1 MALKGLE
8 GLSTEDRAAW
18 EKKYSSQIQGKDAEW
33 IDRFYKNTQ
42 FKEKFGN
49 REDYEELKKMSATER
64 DDYYEASLQEPDYAT
79 DIILDEEELEDSVSV
94 QNSLPSDVIYT
105 DPYNEVEK
113 ELDLNSNIE
122 DYMEKSAVYQM
133 ALAKNKGEYDEY
145 TFLKD
150 KATKNIKTRAE
161 EISSYYKKYKD
172 TEYLPFTDADWANM
186 AAEYNAKSQAFGE
199 DEANNWLRWQ
209 IQNTASE
216 NQGVLEKYYRGFA
229 GMGADCAGSNIIAVG
244 ALYGMYDYVFG
255 DYEDVEGLS
264 AFDNLLNS
272 MMDNEVTRY
281 GNDII
286 RWGSFSKAKQREAEE
301 LGISNLEIIQKES
314 DVTGTLAQQ
323 IFNVNTIPSAV
334 KNQGFTV
341 ASMASGWGMAK
352 LAGLMFKGA
361 KVAPMAGKAG
371 NTTQKLL
378 QARKALETIQKAEN
392 FTNKFV
398 IPGAV
403 GTTEG
408 FVNGLN
414 TKLEVYETA
423 LNQYI
428 PVFQEAIDNTFK
440 ELQSNHPE
448 IDPGVLYK
456 MAYDIELPK
465 MEQIKQ
471 QIEFA
476 SAKAAVNDCLVN
488 FAINGPLHATL
499 KSGLMHPNV
508 QGALRESKMF
518 GWAFPKGSFNVTGTG
533 TNVSVAPKYGI
544 GKQIFNIAKEPL
556 GEFSEEYLQSISSA
570 TMQAGASN
578 NIHQFIENKYNGD
591 GSAQVGDQMA
601 GDFAAAFSAM
611 GDALTSKESIK
622 SGILGAISSSIGTPT
637 FRARDY
643 TKRVKNADGT
653 YSTKIDFSRREG
665 ESRFEH
671 ITRLAPW
678 RSGLVD
684 AIRENNQTK
693 RQLYDEAATLETWL
707 RDPNNRAKFDG
718 IVGTFNWAKQM
729 GEAGAS
735 SDEFGY
741 RNSLLGKTINDA
753 FMLEKL
759 RGTAYYD
766 SFMKEVIQAANLEE
780 GSAEAQK
787 FVQTL
792 RENVHSNNENISDHE
807 LVTQVK
813 ANANKLLTTLD
824 KINEH
829 SDKIDRVLGNVDE
842 DTKQALIYGEMS
854 LRDWEG
860 RSESLKTELDN
871 ISSAINPSR
880 EHSTVDSNIKPLIN
894 RYGSVA
900 QAKKVK
906 GQLSDTKKGLVEDI
920 KTLESRQKN
929 LTKTE
934 KNILKEKKARLKAIN
949 QELSY
954 LKDAEKLEDTADV
967 LNEQEIMALSPLERA
982 RFLNKKNLSSF
993 SQEQQAVITN
1003 LINEGTSKDI
1013 DFYSKVQDAG
1023 KIELATKT
1031 FLTQYNS
1038 ILQDPQSFNAYV
1050 QRAKQ
1055 SASDVLTKKRYEEV
1069 ANIQDYK
1076 TFSTSLD
1083 KLIDGSS
1090 EREQRMIIR
1099 ALENSKSPNYLKYK
1113 ENRKAIEGL
1122 VKQVLE
1128 DDTIN
1133 LDENDASLFAQTL
1146 TYLSNND
1153 VNFNDADAVVAAL
1166 SSVGSNGKTNFENY
1180 VDELNESIPELEKTV
1195 FTSTGEVI
1203 QNFKD
1208 VLERYNKDKE
1218 EVENNEKGVIVEPVT
1233 TNDNRP
1239 APEVNAAVNPGIFAT
1254 ASKSLEEAEA
1264 DMKRSQDTNTSETKD
1279 TKEDSNVEKL
1289 KENNSEEI
1297 ITAYNTAVNAINND
1311 KYSSKEVKAIALES
1325 LNNLTVGEYESTEE
1339 FAEAIIREAN
1349 KLDVFGD
1356 KNTEDAAKVLRSAST
1371 IIKNATN
1378 KKKEE
1383 IKEEPKKPITDIR
1396 PVMEKNPNAAI
1407 AESLDIQY
1415 MKNQHPESPIVA
1427 FLEKHNVES
1436 FLQLNPLPKGTK
1448 VLFYVDEELTNSVRT
1463 SMGDTYTDNS
1473 LPLVAVIEHE
1483 KGTIDINGKK
1493 YQPIGVFPRTDNSNF
1508 NGSTRVGKVRY
1519 FVGDTKTGLISKDGT
1534 PLEGTLNRVVAEK
1547 IEHLDKSIPNNN
1559 VANLAENVLTS
1570 DEKNTLNAIPKAL
1583 RKGHY
1588 AYTKAK
1594 DFFLRHLSY
1603 KTSTLKSGNASPKA
1617 YYFTVDNLKGDVFD
1631 VEVFVTPVS
1640 KTVSTKSYKNIVELF
1655 NENNVAEALQANS
1668 RLERASEVIKNA
1680 FKGIP
1685 SSENMTLASNEGKL
1699 EAVGDTKEIL
1709 SNIEKTVIK
1718 NINNQLFTGQSWSM
1732 SLTPSEKLTDSS
1744 DRIFTLSLV
1753 HTNGDEITLGEV
1765 HRGELSD
1772 DEVFNIL
1779 KNLITDNGN
1788 IRTYE
1793 GKELVKWQVEYTE
1806 DPKALENNGNV
1817 GRAYDD
1823 GILEVSVASLTHK
1836 VHSIQVNSPF
1846 NSNGEIINTGEVIAP
1861 TVANSDNASTNAVID
1876 TPVVA
1881 PNNVVV
1887 TDNAVIDSDTG
1898 TVLQGE
1904 EPKVEKPV
1912 ITEEVKAESAENNID
1927 PYTGLPIGEVRDR
1940 SRRRE
1945 RRGKDNST
1953 NQPKFRVLPS
1963 RLSWGK
1969 WENLELENAED
1980 LDLPYKEID
1989 LEKEA
1994 KWLRKV
2000 LPQLS
2005 KNDRLVIAKGLINVG
2020 TKGLKAWG
2028 KFNDGII
2035 TLSDVAAEGTLYHE
2049 AFHAVFNLM
2058 LDSSEKQALLA
2069 EARQMYGNKSDLA
2082 LEEDLAE
2089 GFREYVMSRESK
2101 NLLDKIKNFFKDLWI
2116 KVTNWK
2122 KVQPHLNAYYK
2133 RINEGYYGNKSLE
2146 EFKGTRNRFIG
2157 EIGARNLDRENNSIT
2172 IGYNLITARNMD
2184 KAGKDASII
2193 KSITGWEKG
2202 IDGKWRYERIDR
2214 RESVNIDLLLE
2225 DKQYYNLADLYQ
2237 DKELYKEYP
2246 SLQYYTVEIIE
2257 DDKRGGYLDFDNRV
2271 IAIEKGNFEEYDM
2284 LVKSGQISKD
2294 NYTYVKEVA
2303 KIKTAKTLVHEIQ
2316 HAIQTIENFA
2326 QGGSPSMILPEEKAK
2341 LKKLYEQYSDAVDT
2355 FNNLSYQN
2363 RLTPYGRYLR
2373 DEAIRL
2379 ENEYLTAHDNAK
2391 IGSDGYMR
2399 LAGEVESRN
2408 VEYRLDTDYKQR
2420 PPTRNLAKFTEDID
2434 RESQIVLL
2442 EENTPWK
2449 ATESTRYRLAN
2460 GLSTIESEQIRMA
2473 LEAKNYTEEIWN
2485 DLTPKEMEHE
2495 LKCLGVNI

>member
-8 GLSTEDRAAW
+8 GLSAEDRAAW
-18 EKKYSSQIQGKDAEW
+18 EKKYSSQIQGQDAEW
-33 IDRFYKNTQ
+33 VDRFYKNIQ

-49 REDYEELKKMSATER
+49 REDYNELIKMSAAER
-64 DDYYEASLQEPDYAT
+64 DAYYEASLQESDYAT
-79 DIILDEEELEDSVSV
+79 DILLDEEELEDSVSV

-105 DPYNEVEK
+105 DTYNEVEK

-150 KATKNIKTRAE
+150 KATKNIRTRAE

-216 NQGVLEKYYRGFA
+216 NQGVLEKYWRGFT
-229 GMGADCAGSNIIAVG
+229 GMGASAAG
-244 ALYGMYDYVFG
+244 ALVSTAGMLYGLEEYIAG

-264 AFDNLLNS
+264 TFGNIINA
-272 MMDNEVTRY
+272 MMDNSVTRY
-281 GNDII
+281 GNDITK
-286 RWGSFSKAKQREAEE
+286 WGSLSIAKQREAEE

-323 IFNVNTIPSAV
+323 IFNINTLPVAI
-334 KNQGFTV
+334 QQGGFTV
-341 ASMASGWGMAK
+341 ASMATGWGAAK

-361 KVAPMAGKAG
+361 KIASMAGKAG

-378 QARKALETIQKAEN
+378 QARKALETVQKAEN
-392 FTNKFV
+392 FTNKFI
-398 IPGAV
+398 IPGVV

-408 FVNGLN
+408 VVNGLN
-414 TKLEVYETA
+414 TKLETYEEATRLMTNTHMEA
-423 LNQYI
+423 VNNL
-428 PVFQEAIDNTFK
+428 FQELSAKYKD
-440 ELQSNHPE
+440 
-448 IDPGVLYK
+448 IDPNILYK
-456 MAYDIELPK
+456 QAWDAYAPQYEESLK
-465 MEQIKQ
+465 

-476 SAKAAVNDCLVN
+476 ASKAGINDFLVNSAVNGLVHST
-488 FAINGPLHATL
+488 FKA
-499 KSGLMHPNV
+499 GLMHPNV
-508 QGALRESKMF
+508 QGALKESKMF

-533 TNVSVAPKYGI
+533 ANVSVSPKYGI

-611 GDALTSKESIK
+611 GDAFTSKESIK
-622 SGILGAISSSIGTPT
+622 SGILGAISQSIGTPT

-653 YSTKIDFSRREG
+653 YSTEIDFSRREG

-718 IVGTFNWAKQM
+718 IVGTFSWAKQM

-780 GSAEAQK
+780 GSQEAQK
-787 FVQTL
+787 FIQAL
-792 RENVHSNNENISDHE
+792 RENVHSNNENISDHD
-807 LVTQVK
+807 LITQVK
-813 ANANKLLTTLD
+813 ANANNLLTTLD

-860 RSESLKTELDN
+860 RSESLRTELDN
-871 ISSAINPSR
+871 ISSTISTSR
-880 EHSTVDSNIKPLIN
+880 EHSTADSNIKPLIN
-894 RYGSVA
+894 RYGSIT

-906 GQLSDTKKGLVEDI
+906 GQLSDTKRGLIEDI

-967 LNEQEIMALSPLERA
+967 LNEQEIMALPPLERA

-1023 KIELATKT
+1023 KIELAAKT

-1055 SASDVLTKKRYEEV
+1055 AASDVLTKKRYEEV
-1069 ANIQDYK
+1069 VNIQDYK

-1090 EREQRMIIR
+1090 AREQRMIIR

-1128 DDTIN
+1128 DGTIN

-1166 SSVGSNGKTNFENY
+1166 SSIGSNGKTNFENY
-1180 VDELNESIPELEKTV
+1180 VDELNESIPELERTV

-1208 VLERYNKDKE
+1208 VLEKYNKDNA

-1239 APEVNAAVNPGIFAT
+1239 APEVNATVNPGIFAT

-1264 DMKRSQDTNTSETKD
+1264 DMKRSQDNNTSETRD
-1279 TKEDSNVEKL
+1279 TKEDSNIEKL

-1297 ITAYNTAVNAINND
+1297 ITAYNTAVNTINND

-1325 LNNLTVGEYESTEE
+1325 LNNLVVGEYESTDE

-1356 KNTEDAAKVLRSAST
+1356 KHTEDAAKVLRSAST
-1371 IIKNATN
+1371 IIKNAAN

-1383 IKEEPKKPITDIR
+1383 IKEEPKKPVTDVR
-1396 PVMEKNPNAAI
+1396 PVMERNPNAAI

-1473 LPLVAVIEHE
+1473 LPLVAVVEHE

-1508 NGSTRVGKVRY
+1508 NGSTRVGKVRE
-1519 FVGDTKTGLISKDGT
+1519 FIGDTKTGLISKNGT

-1559 VANLAENVLTS
+1559 VVNLAEEALTIE
-1570 DEKNTLNAIPKAL
+1570 DRNALNSIPKAF

-1588 AYTKAK
+1588 AYRKAK
-1594 DFFLRHLSY
+1594 DFFLKHLSY
-1603 KTSTLKSGNASPKA
+1603 KSSTLKSGNTSPKA
-1617 YYFTVDNLKGDVFD
+1617 YYFNIDNLKGDNFD

-1640 KTVSTKSYKNIVELF
+1640 KTISTKSNKSVVELF
-1655 NENNVAEALQANS
+1655 NEDNVAESLQANS
-1668 RLERASEVIKNA
+1668 RLERSSEILRNA

-1685 SSENMTLASNEGKL
+1685 SSEDMTLASNEGKI
-1699 EAVGDTKEIL
+1699 EAVGDTKEAL
-1709 SNIEKTVIK
+1709 SNIEKAVSK
-1718 NINNQLFTGQSWSM
+1718 NVNNQLFTGQSWNM
-1732 SLTPSEKLTDSS
+1732 SLTPSEKLTDDG

-1753 HTNGDEITLGEV
+1753 HTNGEEIQLGEV

-1788 IRTYE
+1788 IRTYD

-1823 GILEVSVASLTHK
+1823 GILEVSVASLVYTVHK
-1836 VHSIQVNSPF
+1836 VEVNSPF
-1846 NSNGEIINTGEVIAP
+1846 NSNGEIINTGGVITP
-1861 TVANSDNASTNAVID
+1861 TVANSDNASTNEVTN
-1876 TPVVA
+1876 TPTVA

-1887 TDNAVIDSDTG
+1887 TGSAIIDSDTG

-1912 ITEEVKAESAENNID
+1912 ITEEVKAESAENNVD

-1945 RRGKDNST
+1945 RRGNST
-1953 NQPKFRVLPS
+1953 NLPKYRILPS

-2005 KNDRLVIAKGLINVG
+2005 KNDRLVIAKGLINAG

-2028 KFNDGII
+2028 KFSDGII

-2058 LDSSEKQALLA
+2058 LDSSERQALLA
-2069 EARQMYGNKSDLA
+2069 EARQMYGNKSDLT

-2089 GFREYVMSRESK
+2089 GFREYVMSRDTN

-2116 KVTNWK
+2116 KVTNWNK
-2122 KVQPHLNAYYK
+2122 IQHHLDAYYK
-2133 RINEGYYGNKSLE
+2133 RINEGYYGNKELGNFE
-2146 EFKGTRNRFIG
+2146 GTRNRFIG

-2172 IGYNLITARNMD
+2172 IGYNLITARSMD
-2184 KAGKDASII
+2184 ENGKDPSII

-2202 IDGKWRYERIDR
+2202 IDGKWRYERMDQSK
-2214 RESVNIDLLLE
+2214 SVNIDLLLE
-2225 DKQYYNLADLYQ
+2225 GKQFYNLADLYQ

-2246 SLQYYTVEIIE
+2246 SLQYYTVEIVE
-2257 DDKRGGYLDFDNRV
+2257 SDKKGGYLDFDNRV
-2271 IAIEKGNFEEYDM
+2271 IALEKGNFEEYST

-2294 NYTYVKEVA
+2294 SYAYVKEVT
-2303 KIKTAKTLVHEIQ
+2303 KIKIAKTLVHEIQ

-2326 QGGSPSMILPEEKAK
+2326 PGGSPESVLPEDKVK
-2341 LKKLYEQYSDAVDT
+2341 LKELYRQYSDAIDT
-2355 FNNLSYQN
+2355 YNNLSYQEQ
-2363 RLTPYGRYLR
+2363 LTPYGIHLK
-2373 DEAIRL
+2373 DEILRL
-2379 ENEYLTAHDNAK
+2379 ENEYLTVHDNTK
-2391 IGSDGYMR
+2391 IGLEGYMR

-2420 PPTRNLAKFTEDID
+2420 PPLRNLAKFTEDVD

-2442 EENTPWK
+2442 AENTPWK
-2449 ATESTRYRLAN
+2449 ATESVRYRLAN
-2460 GLSTIESEQIRMA
+2460 GLSTIESEQIRRA
-2473 LEAKNYTEEIWN
+2473 LEDKNYTEEVWN